1 MAERREDLRAADVDR
16 QFVAER
22 LKSALDE
29 GRLDL
34 HEYDERLQNV
44 YAAKTYG
51 DLDKVLSDLPGFTP
65 VGHSQ
70 VVPSAADNRYP
81 TAVARAEL
89 EGKPLRNMPKW
100 LIGVWSAWLVAVSV
114 NVVIWLLVSLSSGN
128 FVYFWPM
135 WVAGPWGALLLA
147 TTLTGIMSGDPEK
160 HFERRAEERAQRRED
175 RRHRRGD
182 R

>member
-1 MAERREDLRAADVDR
+1 MASGCSPPTTAASRGWASWSPPRRPLGHLPGTKIRPTSEILKRHTRAGRGAVAERREDLRAADVDR

-34 HEYDERLQNV
+34 HEYDERLQNA

-89 EGKPLRNMPKW
+89 EGKPL
-100 LIGVWSAWLVAVSV
+100 
-114 NVVIWLLVSLSSGN
+114 
-128 FVYFWPM
+128 
-135 WVAGPWGALLLA
+135 
-147 TTLTGIMSGDPEK
+147 
-160 HFERRAEERAQRRED
+160 
-175 RRHRRGD
+175 
-182 R
+182 

>member
-1 MAERREDLRAADVDR
+1 VAERREDLRAADVDR

-51 DLDKVLSDLPGFTP
+51 DLDKVLSDLPGFAP